1 MSTQKKPII
10 SIIIPVYNMEEY
22 LEQTIGSLVNQT
34 FRNIEILCIDDASTD
49 RSMEILE
56 AFKKSDER
64 VKIYGF
70 SENKSAWSARML
82 GIREARGRFIMFMDA
97 DDCLVPQACHELL
110 REMKRDPADI
120 LHFNSEVINVNCF
133 PEEQV
138 RNVERFIKPFRGR
151 LEGKSILTTCFQ
163 EKKYKFTLWNKLF
176 RADVCKKAFE
186 GMDDAWL
193 PRGQDKLTY
202 FIIAYYAKS
211 YRGVSGKAY
220 YQYYYGRG
228 GYGNKIFNIQQ
239 FERFCTMG
247 HVADK
252 LHDFL
257 ERENAVEEYA
267 DIEKNFRQELLNDC
281 GAIWINGVT
290 DKDKSAGYELMLKYW
305 KVAEVVAYISAHYD
319 KSRYNVAKQLKDASS
334 LQYNVRPIKTIATY
348 YHSIANGGVARAMCS
363 LIKLWTEMGY
373 RVVLITDSPA
383 GEKDYDVPQN
393 VSRYIVPDFH
403 HISGENYED
412 RAKAI
417 QKIITDNRIDLVVYH
432 AWVSHLMLWDELIIK
447 SSGSAFIAHCHSVFS
462 YALLV
467 PWIQYQEI
475 IAPYL
480 LADGVVTLSETD
492 KAFWLHFNNN
502 VHTVINP
509 FANDAD
515 DWVPS
520 ECSNHD
526 VLWVGRLSD
535 EKRPYDALEIIKIV
549 AQSIPDAK
557 LHILGESIIEGYEDA
572 FRERINKLG
581 IQDRVILHGFHKDV
595 KPYYEKASILLM
607 TSSFEGFPLTM
618 QEGMLAGLPIVMYEL
633 PYLTMAQNNKGITSV
648 SQGDT
653 VGAAQA
659 IIQLYQDKEKRFL
672 QAKQSRAFI
681 DEMKKY
687 DFDESWKNI
696 FGSIGMKKED
706 SIPECEKRMME
717 VMILH
722 LDEGNQEFRDIQPI
736 LNRKMVRVATFA
748 VRSKDF
754 ICGEGLRNSVKKVKK
769 NILEKMPINM

>member
-1 MSTQKKPII
+1 MRAEKKPII
-10 SIIIPVYNMEEY
+10 SIIIPVYNMEDY

-49 RSMEILE
+49 NSLKILE
-56 AFKKSDER
+56 DFKKRDKR
-64 VKIYGF
+64 VRVF
-70 SENKSAWSARML
+70 CFAENKSAWSARIL
-82 GIREARGRFIMFMDA
+82 GIREARGRYIMFMDA
-97 DDCLVPQACHELL
+97 DDCLAPEACYDLI
-110 REMKRDPADI
+110 REMKRDPVDI
-120 LHFNSEVINVNCF
+120 LHFNSEVINVNGL
-133 PEEQV
+133 PEERLKNV
-138 RNVERFIKPFRGR
+138 RLFIKPYPGR

-176 RADVCKKAFE
+176 RTAVCKHAFQD
-186 GMDDAWL
+186 MDDAWL
-193 PRGQDKLTY
+193 PRGQDKLIY
-202 FIIAYYAKS
+202 FLIAYYSKS
-211 YRGVSGKAY
+211 YRGISGKAY
-220 YQYYYGRG
+220 YRYYYGRG
-228 GYGNKIFNIQQ
+228 GGGNTIVNLDQ
-239 FERFCTMG
+239 FERFCTMAR
-247 HVADK
+247 VADK

-257 ERENAVEEYA
+257 ERENALGEYA
-267 DIEKNFRQELLNDC
+267 VVEKDFRRELLYDC
-281 GAIWINGVT
+281 GAIWAKSIA
-290 DKDKSAGYELMLKYW
+290 DKDKGAGYDLMREYW
-305 KVAEVVAYISAHYD
+305 KADEIVSYFSDNYD
-319 KSRYNVAKQLKDASS
+319 QRKYELAKQLKDSS
-334 LQYNVRPIKTIATY
+334 TLRYDGRKIKTIATY
-348 YHSIANGGVARAMCS
+348 YHSIENGGVARALCS
-363 LIKLWTEMGY
+363 LLKLWTEMGY

-383 GEKDYDVPQN
+383 SEKDYDVPET
-393 VSRYIVPDFH
+393 VSRYVVPDFR
-403 HISGENYED
+403 HISRENYGD
-412 RAKAI
+412 RAAVLK
-417 QKIITDNRIDLVVYH
+417 KVITDNHVDLVVYH
-432 AWVSHLMLWDELIIK
+432 AWVARLMIWDELVIK
-447 SSGSAFIAHCHSVFS
+447 NCGAAFIAHCHSVFS
-462 YALLV
+462 YVILK
-467 PWIQYQEI
+467 PWLSYQDI

-492 KAFWLHFNNN
+492 SAFWSHFNNN

-549 AQSIPDAK
+549 VQSIPDAK
-557 LHILGESIIEGYEDA
+557 LHILGESKIEGYEDSY
-572 FRERINKLG
+572 RKRINKLG

-607 TSSFEGFPLTM
+607 TSRYEGFSLTM

-633 PYLTMAQNNKGITSV
+633 PYLTMVQNNKGITSV
-648 SQGDT
+648 SQGDI

-659 IIQLYQDKEKRFL
+659 IIQLYQDKEKRLL

-681 DEMKKY
+681 DEMKNY
-687 DFDESWKNI
+687 DFDEAWRNI

-722 LDEGNQEFRDIQPI
+722 LDEGNQDFRVIQPI
-736 LNRKMVRVATFA
+736 MNKKMVRVAAFA

-754 ICGEGLRNSVKKVKK
+754 ICGEGFRNSVKKVKK
-769 NILEKMPINM
+769 TILEKMPINL

>member
-34 FRNIEILCIDDASTD
+34 LHNIEILCIDDASTD
-49 RSMEILE
+49 HSMKILE
-56 AFKKSDER
+56 DFKECDER
-64 VKIYGF
+64 IKVYSF

-82 GIREARGRFIMFMDA
+82 GVREARGRFIMFMDA

-110 REMKRDPADI
+110 REMKREPVDI
-120 LHFNSEVINVNCF
+120 LHFNSEVINVNAL
-133 PEEQV
+133 PEERV
-138 RNVERFIKPFRGR
+138 RDVERFIKPYPDC

-163 EKKYKFTLWNKLF
+163 EKKYKYTLWNKLF
-176 RADVCKKAFE
+176 RASVCKKAFE

-193 PRGQDKLTY
+193 PRGQDKLMY
-202 FIIAYYAKS
+202 FLIAYYAKS
-211 YRGVSGKAY
+211 YRGISGKAY

-228 GYGNKIFNIQQ
+228 GYGNKIISIQQ

-257 ERENAVEEYA
+257 ERENAVKEYA
-267 DIEKNFRQELLNDC
+267 TIEKDFRQELLNDC
-281 GAIWINGVT
+281 GATWINGVAV
-290 DKDKSAGYELMLKYW
+290 KDKSAGYDLMLKYW
-305 KVAEVVAYISAHYD
+305 KVAEVVSYISAHFDNCRYD
-319 KSRYNVAKQLKDASS
+319 IAKQLKGSSS
-334 LQYNVRPIKTIATY
+334 LQYNERQIKTIATY
-348 YHSIANGGVARAMCS
+348 YHSMENGGVARTMCS
-363 LIKLWTEMGY
+363 LLKLWTEMGY

-383 GEKDYDVPQN
+383 SEKDYDVPET
-393 VSRYIVPDFH
+393 VSRYIVPDFQY
-403 HISGENYED
+403 ISGENYED
-412 RAKAI
+412 RAKAL

-432 AWVSHLMLWDELIIK
+432 AWVSHLMLWDELTIK

-467 PWIQYQEI
+467 PWMKYQFI

-492 KAFWLHFNNN
+492 KAFWLHFNDN
-502 VHTVINP
+502 VYAVLNP
-509 FANDAD
+509 FADDAN
-515 DWVPS
+515 DWVTS
-520 ECSNHD
+520 DCSNHD

-549 AQSIPDAK
+549 GQSIPDAK
-557 LHILGESIIEGYEDA
+557 IHILGASKKEEYETS
-572 FRERINKLG
+572 FRERIKELG
-581 IQDRVILHGFHKDV
+581 MQDKVILHGFHKEV
-595 KPYYEKASILLM
+595 RPYYEKSSILLM
-607 TSSFEGFPLTM
+607 TSKYEGFPLTL

-633 PYLTMAQNNKGITSV
+633 PYLTMVENNNGIMSV
-648 SQGDT
+648 SQGD
-653 VGAAQA
+653 VAGAAKA
-659 IIQLYQDKEKRFL
+659 IIHLFL
-672 QAKQSRAFI
+672 DEEERLSQAKQSRAFI

-687 DFDESWKNI
+687 DFDKAWSDI
-696 FGSIGMKKED
+696 FGSIGMKKDD

-722 LDEGNQEFRDIQPI
+722 LDEGNQEFRVIQPI
-736 LNRKMVRVATFA
+736 MKRKMVRVATFA

-754 ICGEGLRNSVKKVKK
+754 ICGEGLRNSVKKFKK
-769 NILEKMPINM
+769 NILEKIPINM